1 MKRYTMLWVLVC
13 LCLPG
18 LQAQDEPL
26 AASSPTKPAKP
37 VTIYT
42 PQAGDIGLS
51 VDLLAP
57 IMTYVG
63 NMFNDN
69 TNNVFPTTF
78 SGPNY
83 SGNVSVS
90 VRYFLWDDMALRAAL
105 SVNNVSATTK
115 AYVTDDAARAANP
128 LSIDLVTDS
137 RTVINNDAYLAL
149 GIELRR
155 GYKRLQGFYGGQLI
169 GGFQSQTT
177 KYAYGNAIT
186 SLNQAPSQAFPST
199 PLNNVG
205 GNSRLLTTN
214 TALGRDFLIGVGG
227 FVGLEYFILPK
238 LAVGGEVNLSL
249 MAIFG
254 GQEYEKSERYNAS
267 SAKVEEN
274 TRLAS
279 PGSTTWVL
287 NTHQVGNG
295 IYLAL
300 YF

>member
-1 MKRYTMLWVLVC
+1 MKRFILLWVLVS

-18 LQAQDEPL
+18 LRAQEEVIATTP
-26 AASSPTKPAKP
+26 PAKP
-37 VTIYT
+37 TTIYT

-51 VDLLAP
+51 IDLLAP

-69 TNNVFPTTF
+69 TNNVFPAAF

-83 SGNVSVS
+83 NGNVSVAA
-90 VRYFLWDDMALRAAL
+90 RYFLRDDMAIRASL
-105 SVNNVSATTK
+105 SVNNNSNTTK

-137 RTVINNDAYLAL
+137 RTITNKDAYLAVGL
-149 GIELRR
+149 ELRR
-155 GYKRLQGFYGGQLI
+155 GYKRLQGFYGVQLI
-169 GGFQSQTT
+169 GGYQSQMTS
-177 KYAYGNAIT
+177 YAYGNAIT
-186 SLNQAPSQAFPST
+186 SLNQAPSQFFAAV

-205 GNSRLLTTN
+205 GNSRLLKTN
-214 TALGRDFLIGVGG
+214 TAQGRDLLVGIGG
-227 FVGLEYFILPK
+227 FIGIEYFILPK
-238 LAVGGEVNLSL
+238 LAVGGEINLSA

-254 GQEYEKSERYNAS
+254 GQEYEKSERYNPS
-267 SAKVEEN
+267 SNKVEEN

-279 PGSTTWVL
+279 PGGTTWVF

-295 IYLAL
+295 VYLAF